1 MNTQEQ
7 LRPGATFEGDTV
19 VAQLP
24 DGDWLL
30 VAPSHT
36 IKRLEWGCYGER
48 IGANGTGRENTDRL
62 LAAGSPAAVYCRA
75 ALGKPYDLP
84 SRGELAMLY
93 QQRDL
98 LGLEGLGWVWSSTEY
113 SSNISWI
120 QRFSDGFQGSGNK
133 NHEYWVVPVRRI
145 SPVHFS
151 AGKAASLRE
160 QRDEL
165 LAVVE
170 MAVQHYDE
178 WAAGCLAD
186 DLDEARLP
194 WLEPARAAIAKAKG
208 GGQ

>member
-7 LRPGATFEGDTV
+7 LRPGAIFEGDTV
-19 VAQLP
+19 VARLP

-36 IKRLEWGCYGER
+36 FKRLEWGCYGER
-48 IGANGTGRENTDRL
+48 IGADGTGRENTDAM
-62 LAAGSPAAVYCRA
+62 LAAGSPAAAYCRA

-98 LGLEGLGWVWSSTEY
+98 LGLEGLGWVWSSTEN
-113 SSNISWI
+113 SSLGSWL
-120 QRFSDGFQGSGNK
+120 QRFSDGVQSSGIK
-133 NHEYWVVPVRRI
+133 NSECWVVPVRRMF
-145 SPVHFS
+145 PPC
-151 AGKAASLRE
+151 ATATEAASLRE

-165 LAVVE
+165 LAALEETLTAGINWYETATKSDASELGFVV
-170 MAVQHYDE
+170 
-178 WAAGCLAD
+178 
-186 DLDEARLP
+186 R
-194 WLEPARAAIAKAKG
+194 ARAAIAKVKG

>member
-1 MNTQEQ
+1 MSAQPEM
-7 LRPGATFEGDTV
+7 RPGATFEGDTV

-62 LAAGSPAAVYCRA
+62 LAAGSPAAAYCRA

-98 LGLEGLGWVWSSTEY
+98 LGPE
-113 SSNISWI
+113 
-120 QRFSDGFQGSGNK
+120 
-133 NHEYWVVPVRRI
+133 
-145 SPVHFS
+145 
-151 AGKAASLRE
+151 
-160 QRDEL
+160 
-165 LAVVE
+165 
-170 MAVQHYDE
+170 
-178 WAAGCLAD
+178 
-186 DLDEARLP
+186 
-194 WLEPARAAIAKAKG
+194 
-208 GGQ
+208 